1 LSRDDKA
8 REAHKLLHKM
18 MLVEGYVGWVERVAL
33 ARVQAGVVSRVQ
45 TRGTVKAAC
54 SGGRATQED
63 IAGVREC
70 EQESYEKCKK
80 YGWPGVRDAALH
92 TQRQRSR
99 GVGDS
104 SINRRTQPEY
114 VHHCWLILARCE
126 IKTSSDVS
134 WQTNGR

>member
-45 TRGTVKAAC
+45 THGTVKAAC

-70 EQESYEKCKK
+70 EQES
-80 YGWPGVRDAALH
+80 
-92 TQRQRSR
+92 
-99 GVGDS
+99 
-104 SINRRTQPEY
+104 
-114 VHHCWLILARCE
+114 
-126 IKTSSDVS
+126 
-134 WQTNGR
+134 